1 MYCFLKELIMKIPMC
16 NGENCAMNPY
26 GRFIAFDV
34 TLGGKLMSTFLLIG
48 KSVQRKDCS
57 WTDYVIGALDVKITV
72 KINIS

>member
-1 MYCFLKELIMKIPMC
+1 
-16 NGENCAMNPY
+16 MNPY

-34 TLGGKLMSTFLLIG
+34 NLGGKLMSTFLLIG
-48 KSVQRKDCS
+48 KSVQGKDCS